1 MPAINYM
8 NLNTLVTASEVRS
21 ATFTNSNTDLSLIK
35 EQVIRLAE
43 IAHIRDVIGH
53 DFYDFLKVEM
63 DKANLDRCWNTT
75 PATCDSCQIDTES
88 SYQVLMDSYLKPALC
103 WFVKFEV
110 INDMQYNS
118 TSAGVVMN
126 MPEFTQPVGTK
137 ELNAYKQD
145 VYRKAKLLLDAMV
158 EFLNDS
164 DNDGCFPEYDIAD
177 TDGDGYDCDS
187 NCSSGVATKNHG
199 MIIY

>member
-1 MPAINYM
+1 
-8 NLNTLVTASEVRS
+8 SG
-21 ATFTNSNTDLSLIK
+21 TNNGY
-35 EQVIRLAE
+35 E
-43 IAHIRDVIGH
+43 
-53 DFYDFLKVEM
+53 
-63 DKANLDRCWNTT
+63 
-75 PATCDSCQIDTES
+75 
-88 SYQVLMDSYLKPALC
+88 VLMANYIKPALC

-118 TSAGVVMN
+118 SSSGVVMN

-164 DNDGCFPEYDIAD
+164 DNDDCFPEYDKSD
-177 TDGDGYDCDS
+177 TDGDGYDCND
-187 NCSSGVATKNHG
+187 NCSSGGVATKNHG

>member
-1 MPAINYM
+1 M
-8 NLNTLVTASEVRS
+8 NLPTLVSASEVRDT
-21 ATFTNSNTDLSLIK
+21 TFTNSNTDTSVIK
-35 EQVIRLAE
+35 NEVIKIAE
-43 IAHIRDVIGH
+43 IAHLRDVMGH
-53 DFYDFLKVEM
+53 DFYDFIKTNMAE
-63 DKANLDRCWNTT
+63 ASGSRCWDAIA
-75 PATCDSCQIDTES
+75 PATEPVCESCDVDSGTNNGYE
-88 SYQVLMDSYLKPALC
+88 VLVEDYLKPALC

-118 TSAGVVMN
+118 GGAGIVSN
-126 MPEFTQPVGTK
+126 IPEFSRPVGAK

-164 DNDGCFPEYDIAD
+164 DNDGCFPEYKKELS
-177 TDGDGYDCDS
+177 DGYDCDS
-187 NCSSGVATKNHG
+187 DCGTKGLATKNHG